1 MNTSE
6 SNKTGKLGVLKTS
19 TLIRRFREQCPVTEI
34 YDKAV
39 RCYDTLIDS
48 VEKPDISK
56 EISAL
61 LNIPAVKVK
70 EYAES
75 VINILLFNKENDPYL
90 SFGLE
95 RTASFSE
102 VHKRWKRLIV
112 LYHPD
117 RYQNQKIF
125 EERVKK
131 INEIYEEIRTVQNQD
146 IFRKSFNPVNGIR
159 MPQNSR
165 LFDYKYFKH
174 IPSLIIALAVIIAF
188 FSLVFFIFDLISS
201 HPSASSHKLKEK
213 EIKMIRI
220 EIENVNNQRQRP
232 RGTIVIK

>member
-6 SNKTGKLGVLKTS
+6 SDKNGKLGVLKTS
-19 TLIRRFREQCPVTEI
+19 TLIRRFHEQCPVKEI
-34 YDKAV
+34 YDKAI

-48 VEKPDISK
+48 IEKPDISK

-95 RTASFSE
+95 RTAPFSE

-125 EERVKK
+125 EEKVKK
-131 INEIYEEIRTVQNQD
+131 INEVYEEIRKIQNQ
-146 IFRKSFNPVNGIR
+146 RSLSGSFNAISEMSLPK
-159 MPQNSR
+159 NSQI
-165 LFDYKYFKH
+165 LHSKYFKF
-174 IPSLIIALAVIIAF
+174 IPSLIIALVVIIAF
-188 FSLVFFIFDLISS
+188 FSLVLFIFDWISS
-201 HPSASSHKLKEK
+201 HPSTSSHELKEK
-213 EIKMIRI
+213 EIKIIRI
-220 EIENVNNQRQRP
+220 DIENVKNHRQRP
-232 RGTIVIK
+232 RGAIVIK

>member
-1 MNTSE
+1 MTANENASAV
-6 SNKTGKLGVLKTS
+6 KLRILKTS
-19 TLIRRFREQCPVTEI
+19 TLIRRFHEKCSLAEI

-39 RCYDTLIDS
+39 RCFDTLIDS
-48 VEKPDISK
+48 IEKPDTSK

-95 RTASFSE
+95 RNAPFSE

-131 INEIYEEIRTVQNQD
+131 INEIYEEIRKMQNHK
-146 IFRKSFNPVNGIR
+146 IFRNSFSPVNESR
-159 MPQNSR
+159 MPMSGQ
-165 LFDYKYFKH
+165 LFNYKYFKY
-174 IPSLIIALAVIIAF
+174 IPSIIIVLVVMIAF
-188 FSLVFFIFDLISS
+188 FSLVLFIFDLMSS
-201 HPSASSHKLKEK
+201 YPSRPPDELKKK
-213 EIKMIRI
+213 EIKIIRI
-220 EIENVNNQRQRP
+220 DNENVNTQRQRP
-232 RGTIVIK
+232 RGAIVIK